1 MSCQHE
7 NLDGGKCTSPGCDYC
22 LHEVKFGGLC
32 AVCGRVIEDETS
44 DQIKMTHKDIGITV
58 SLNEAKRLEQQDEKR
73 LLEQKKLS
81 LIVDLDQTILHA
93 TWEPSIADW
102 VKERKVSNSDS
113 VRDIKQFTLDGSPL
127 IYSIKLRPGL
137 SEFLRDMSKKYEMHI
152 YTMGTRSYAEAVV
165 KEIDPTGILFQD
177 RILSRDEN
185 GSMTKKRLE
194 RLFPSDTSK
203 VVVLDDRGDVWDYSP
218 NLIQI
223 KPYEYFIGIGDI
235 NSPFAQPKKDIIPSA
250 EALAEPSKILE
261 SIEQTSVTEK
271 NTQVNEISSV
281 DTNNIKNKLEIKDET
296 NNKYSQDDVNQMQV
310 NNKSDE
316 INNKVDENADKVVDN
331 NNRKAEDESGSK
343 DEKNNSKED
352 ESNSKEEESNNK
364 EEESNSKE
372 AESNSKEE
380 ESNSKEDESN
390 SKEEK
395 SNSKEE
401 KSNSKKDENISQ
413 DSTSSDKIVDS
424 TKDSTSKAKD
434 DHVFKAPAP
443 IPKPETHLPNT
454 HDSDDI
460 LRVTRRALLDVHN
473 IFFNDLKRNQRPQV
487 SIILNSLK
495 RKVLKDVNVVFSGII
510 PLHQTKPEESWIWR
524 MATSFGANC
533 FHELTGK
540 VTHLIAANPGTDK
553 AITARKYGHI
563 KIVSPA
569 WITDSVWNWQR
580 QDETKYLLPILD
592 ISPAESDIEDPES
605 TQLEIDFDWEDD
617 EVDEVLGDESEGG
630 INDDDDDDEDFN
642 IGSSEIDPLIKE
654 TIRPLSMQ
662 QQVNNDSEDDDFN
675 YMLEMDNEN
684 NNKSDNS
691 DDEDMFDEESLNA
704 DLDEMFAN
712 EEDDDDEE
720 EEKSSFEVKKRDRD
734 DSDDSD
740 DEHPFKK
747 QK

>member
-7 NLDGGKCTSPGCDYC
+7 NLDGGKCTSSGCSFC

-32 AVCGRVIEDETS
+32 AVCGVIIEDETR

-73 LLEQKKLS
+73 LLDQRKLS

-102 VKERKVSNSDS
+102 VKERKESNSDS
-113 VRDIKQFTLDGSPL
+113 VKDIKQFTLDGSPL

-137 SEFLRDMSKKYEMHI
+137 SDFLKDMSKKYEMHI

-165 KEIDPTGILFQD
+165 KEIDPTGELFQD

-185 GSMTKKRLE
+185 GSMTRKRLE

-203 VVVLDDRGDVWDYSP
+203 VVVLDDRADVWDYSP

-250 EALAEPSKILE
+250 ETLAKPSNILNE
-261 SIEQTSVTEK
+261 VEEK
-271 NTQVNEISSV
+271 FANQVQSEAN
-281 DTNNIKNKLEIKDET
+281 D
-296 NNKYSQDDVNQMQV
+296 
-310 NNKSDE
+310 
-316 INNKVDENADKVVDN
+316 INNKVPEANDSNGESGVNDSNKEPEANSSTKEPEANSNTKELEANSSNKQPEVTTENSVDKDIEANTNNQKPDEKEESSDDKDKESTTLSN
-331 NNRKAEDESGSK
+331 NNTTTTSDDSSENEEQDIYSDTED
-343 DEKNNSKED
+343 DEETD
-352 ESNSKEEESNNK
+352 V
-364 EEESNSKE
+364 
-372 AESNSKEE
+372 
-380 ESNSKEDESN
+380 
-390 SKEEK
+390 K
-395 SNSKEE
+395 S
-401 KSNSKKDENISQ
+401 
-413 DSTSSDKIVDS
+413 T
-424 TKDSTSKAKD
+424 TSKSKD
-434 DHVFKAPAP
+434 DHIFKVPAP
-443 IPKPETHLPNT
+443 VQKPETHLPNT
-454 HDSDDI
+454 HDADDI

-473 IFFNDLKRNQRPQV
+473 IFFNDLLKRNQKPQV

-495 RKVLKDVNVVFSGII
+495 RRVFKDVNVVFSGII
-510 PLHQTKPEESWIWR
+510 PLHQTKPEDSWIWR

-540 VTHLIAANPGTDK
+540 ITHLIAANPGTDK

-563 KIVSPA
+563 KVVSPA

-580 QDETKYLLPILD
+580 QDESEYLLPVID
-592 ISPAESDIEDPES
+592 VSPAESDIENPES

-617 EVDEVLGDESEGG
+617 EVDAILDDESDGG
-630 INDDDDDDEDFN
+630 LDDDFNLSSNEVEPNVNTEEPISLSRDASDSEDSYSGLLEIEEENDGSYNSEDYDDDEDM
-642 IGSSEIDPLIKE
+642 P
-654 TIRPLSMQ
+654 
-662 QQVNNDSEDDDFN
+662 
-675 YMLEMDNEN
+675 
-684 NNKSDNS
+684 
-691 DDEDMFDEESLNA
+691 FDEESLNA

-712 EEDDDDEE
+712 DDSYSDNDSSARKRERDDDEGG
-720 EEKSSFEVKKRDRD
+720 
-734 DSDDSD
+734 
-740 DEHPFKK
+740 EHTMKK